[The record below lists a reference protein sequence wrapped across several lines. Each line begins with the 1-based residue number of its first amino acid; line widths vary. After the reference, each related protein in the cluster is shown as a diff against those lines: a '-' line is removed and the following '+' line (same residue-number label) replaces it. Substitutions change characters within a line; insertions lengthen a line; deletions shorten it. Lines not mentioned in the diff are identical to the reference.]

1 MKILLILLGAIVLLI
16 LFFVVAGYLLPKH
29 HVATRA
35 ATYRATPEQL
45 FPYIAGLQN
54 WRPDVLHS
62 ELDDGP
68 NGQRILHESLRNGT
82 KMTYEI
88 MASVSPKSLTRRIL
102 GKNLPFDGSW
112 TYTLEPA
119 PNGTIVRI
127 TEDANVYN
135 PIFRFMSR
143 FILGYTGTMDKYLQ
157 ALGAVTG
164 QQQVTIT
171 N

>member
-1 MKILLILLGAIVLLI
+1 MKILFILVGAIVLVI
-16 LFFVVAGYLLPKH
+16 VVVIAIGYLLPKH
-29 HVATRA
+29 HVASRA

-62 ELDDGP
+62 ELENGP
-68 NGQRILHESLRNGT
+68 NCQLLLRESLRDGT
-82 KMTYEI
+82 RMTYEI
-88 MASVSPKSLTRRIL
+88 TASVFPKTLTRRIL

-119 PNGTIVRI
+119 TSGTTVRI

-135 PIFRFMSR
+135 PVFRFMSR
-143 FILGYTGTMDKYLQ
+143 FALGYTGTMDKYLQ
-157 ALGAVTG
+157 ALGAATG
-164 QQQVTIT
+164 QQQVDIT
-171 N
+171 D

>member
-1 MKILLILLGAIVLLI
+1 MKILLILLGAIVLVIVL
-16 LFFVVAGYLLPKH
+16 VVVTGYLLPRH

-35 ATYRATPEQL
+35 ATYSATPEQL

-62 ELDDGP
+62 ELEDGP
-68 NGQRILHESLRNGT
+68 NGQRILHESLRDGT
-82 KMTYEI
+82 NMTYEI
-88 MASVSPKSLTRRIL
+88 TASLFPKSLTRRIV

-119 PNGTIVRI
+119 ANGTTVRI

-164 QQQVTIT
+164 QQQVTIS